1 MLLNPRSPLYKLLK
15 QVQAAPFVIF
25 SIGVHAIVFALLMQI
40 SWRQKKSTEIDLVL
54 ETKILD
60 EEPVLLDPQ
69 ELLEKLAELTEEDVE
84 IAKPDIVPDKP
95 VETPVEVTEEVQEV
109 GETLDQEAPPGD
121 DEIDDAMEAINSVAM
136 GDAGTMVVAVGD
148 WDSGPGGKVN
158 SYKRRK
164 SRSHRVKSV
173 KEFGGNK
180 QTENAVLG
188 GLAFLAKYQQPDGH
202 WSSHAEGFLKGMKGN
217 HDIAV
222 TGLSLLGFL
231 GAGHTERT
239 GKYSRVVSKAVNY
252 LRRVQFGDGRW
263 QDGGHWMY
271 THGIVTMAMSEA
283 YGMSGPASRAADA
296 AQRGIN
302 YIVRNQPQYSDGSKG
317 ICRGGFGYSGP
328 GNDTSV
334 TGWQLMACKSAIV
347 AGLKVP
353 DEAMTLFGK
362 FFDDAL
368 DEASGKTAYRP
379 GRGGGSIAMTSVG
392 LVCRLFLGQTPK
404 THPVL
409 TKKAKLIDTT
419 GPQATNVYYLYYG
432 TLGQFQMGGDYWKSW
447 NERFAMEVAS
457 RQVRRGKLAGSWDY
471 KGVTHADRAGPA
483 YSTAMYILSLE
494 VYYRYLPLYQK

>member
-1 MLLNPRSPLYKLLK
+1 MLLNPRSPFYKLLK

-25 SIGVHAIVFALLMQI
+25 SVGVHAIVLALLMQI
-40 SWRQKKSTEIDLVL
+40 SWRQNKSSEIDLIL

-69 ELLEKLAELTEEDVE
+69 ELAKKLAELTEEDIE
-84 IAKPDIVPDKP
+84 IAKPDVVPDRP
-95 VETPVEVTEEVQEV
+95 VESPVELNEQVEEV
-109 GETLDQEAPPGD
+109 GETLDRETPPGD

-148 WDSGPGGKVN
+148 WDGGAGGKVN
-158 SYKRRK
+158 SYKKRL

-173 KEFGGNK
+173 KKFGGSN
-180 QTENAVLG
+180 QTENAVLA
-188 GLAFLAKYQQPDGH
+188 GLAFLARYQQADGH
-202 WSSHAEGFLKGMKGN
+202 WSSSVEGFDKGLKGN

-231 GAGHTERT
+231 GAGHTEKT

-263 QDGGHWMY
+263 QDGGQWMY
-271 THGIVTMAMSEA
+271 THGIVSMAMSEA
-283 YGMSGPASRAADA
+283 YAMSGPASRAADA
-296 AQRGIN
+296 AQRGVN
-302 YIVRNQPQYSDGSKG
+302 YIVRNQPAISDPSNG
-317 ICRGGFGYSGP
+317 ICRGGFGYTGA

-334 TGWQLMACKSAIV
+334 TGWQLMACKSAII
-347 AGLKVP
+347 AELKVP
-353 DEAMTLFGK
+353 DEAMQLFGK

-368 DEASGKTAYRP
+368 DEATGKTAYRP
-379 GRGGGSIAMTSVG
+379 GRGGGSIAMTAVG

-409 TKKAKLIDTT
+409 TKKATLIDTT
-419 GPQATNVYYLYYG
+419 GPQATDVYYLYYG

-447 NERFAMEVAS
+447 NEKFAMEVVG
-457 RQVRRGKLAGSWDY
+457 RQVRKGKFAGSWDY
-471 KGVTHADRAGPA
+471 KGVTHADRAGLA